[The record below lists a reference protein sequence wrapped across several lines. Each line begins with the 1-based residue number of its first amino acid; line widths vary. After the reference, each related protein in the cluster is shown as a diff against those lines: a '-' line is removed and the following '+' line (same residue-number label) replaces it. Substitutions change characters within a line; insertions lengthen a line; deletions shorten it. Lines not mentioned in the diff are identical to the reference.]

1 MRVSSIFTFKSCSKI
16 NTKEARRALHTR
28 EIIYSS
34 KGLPKNRVYKNEA
47 YVSGIWKEQSDE
59 LVVGF
64 AQIKGDQVANP
75 EYHGGSDRVVCVYPF
90 EHYAHWESV
99 FDRILTPSAFGE
111 NLTVLGMKEDQVCI
125 GDVFQIGEAVLQV
138 SQGRYPCSTINK
150 RNNNNL
156 LLKRIIE
163 TGYTGYFFRVLEEG
177 KITADSQI
185 KKLLSHPEQITVS
198 SIHHLY
204 FHNPSPSIEMIDKIL
219 GVKELAGQWRKYLLD
234 LKEKIQS

>member
-1 MRVSSIFTFKSCSKI
+1 MNSS
-16 NTKEARRALHTR
+16 
-28 EIIYSS
+28 EIIYLS
-34 KGLPKNRVYKNEA
+34 KGLPKSSVYKDEA
-47 YVSGIWKEQSDE
+47 YVSGIWKEPCNE
-59 LVVGF
+59 LIVGF
-64 AQIKGDQVANP
+64 NEINGDQVANP
-75 EYHGGSDRVVCVYPF
+75 EYHGGSDRVICVYPF

-99 FDRILTPSAFGE
+99 FGEALTPSAFGE
-111 NLTVLGMKEDQVCI
+111 NLTVAGMKEDEVCI

-177 KITADSQI
+177 KITANSQM
-185 KKLLSHPEQITVS
+185 KKLTSHPDQITVS

-204 FHNPSPSIEMIDKIL
+204 FHETSPSMERIEKIMA
-219 GVKELAGQWRKYLLD
+219 VEELAAPWKKYLLD
-234 LKEKIQS
+234 LKEKHQK